1 MHLRIVKYSV
11 VFVMTIGALL
21 FCGAFKTTAQADGF
35 ADQVDPFVNK
45 HCIACHDGREE
56 KGDFRID
63 QLSRDLSD
71 PANAIAWQDAVD
83 LVKLG
88 EMPPPEQPTPTE
100 SELNAFVSAVDEA
113 IKREALKGA
122 ATRTEIRRLSLTAM
136 ENTAKDLLGTRLSL
150 CEDLPADP
158 EVAGFDNMAE
168 ALGQSDEFMETLQ
181 INARRLARDVISYRS
196 DPRARHVFNMSK
208 ITKGADVEQ
217 RKNEYVL
224 YSSRSRS
231 NAVWPEKFSA
241 PRTGVYRIG
250 LKAFQTDNRYAIEAA
265 GKTLKN
271 PKKLGPIMPE
281 QRTRFAAIMAVPAD
295 KMRESMKTES
305 AGGTEVGLVEIGKK
319 MGMSEIEVVLEKG
332 QNFFVYA
339 IDTYRTQDLPTATV
353 DGKKMTVGE
362 LLHLKEIRVQGPLMD
377 SWPTRVQQALL
388 PEKTNVPVSQR
399 LDVLKLSKKRLNG
412 PYAFLTRAF
421 RRPISKG
428 TLGRYKLM
436 YEIGVKAGLTRESA
450 MQNVVESVL
459 CSPRFLY
466 NFDTGEDD
474 AWAIASRLSYFLWNT
489 MPDDELLALAD
500 SGDLLKP
507 EVIAAQVQRM
517 LDDPRVDQF
526 VTDFTAQ
533 WLGLKKVGAM
543 PPDPDLYPEYD
554 KALEHAIRSE
564 SESLFRNILN
574 NNRPV
579 TEFLAP
585 DYAMLNQRLAIHYGI
600 DNVEGTEFRKVSLPT
615 GSPRGGLL
623 GHASMLTITSNGT
636 RTSPVVRGVWVLES
650 LLDSP
655 PSPPPADV
663 EAIEPDVRG
672 ATTIR
677 EMLAKH
683 RDVASCR
690 ECHRRIDPW
699 GFGLENFNA
708 VGAWRD
714 HYFGSRKKKQK
725 TPGKGKPVDSTG
737 VFADGKP
744 FEGVEGLKSALMKKS
759 DRFAHA
765 LTAKLFAQA
774 LGHPA
779 TVAEKVEIDEIVAE
793 SMASGGRF
801 KELITAICTSRAFR
815 GIR

>member
-1 MHLRIVKYSV
+1 MHLRYHHHPLAVAATLFSLTSI
-11 VFVMTIGALL
+11 LL
-21 FCGAFKTTAQADGF
+21 LSASTHADEF
-35 ADQVDPFVNK
+35 ADKVNPFVKK
-45 HCIACHDGREE
+45 HCIACHDQREE

-83 LVKLG
+83 LVKLS
-88 EMPPPEQPTPTE
+88 EMPPPEQPAPTE
-100 SELNAFVSAVDEA
+100 AELNAFVSAVDEA
-113 IKREALKGA
+113 IKAEAMKGA
-122 ATRTEIRRLSLTAM
+122 ATRTEIRRLSLSAM

-150 CEDLPADP
+150 SQGLPADP

-181 INARRLARDVISYRS
+181 NNSRRLARDVISYRS
-196 DPRARHVFNMSK
+196 DPRDREIFNMSK
-208 ITKGADVEQ
+208 IKKGSDVEG

-231 NAVWPEKFSA
+231 NTVWPEKFSA
-241 PRTGVYRIG
+241 PRTGVYRIQ
-250 LKAFQTDNRYAIEAA
+250 LKAFQTDNRYALNAA
-265 GKTLKN
+265 GKELKN
-271 PKKLGPIMPE
+271 QKDVGPIMPQ
-281 QRTRFAAIMAVPAD
+281 QRTRFAAIMAVPAEA
-295 KMRESMKTES
+295 MNESMKTES
-305 AGGTEVGLVEIGKK
+305 AGGTEVGLIEIGKK
-319 MGMSEIEVVLEKG
+319 MGMTEVEVVLEKG

-339 IDTYRTQDLPTATV
+339 IDTYRTQRVPTANV
-353 DGKKMTVGE
+353 GGKKMTVGE
-362 LLHLKEIRVQGPLMD
+362 LLHLKEIRVEGPLMD

-388 PEKTNVPVSQR
+388 PEKANVPVSQR
-399 LDVLKLSKKRLNG
+399 LDVLELSSRRLNG

-421 RRPISKG
+421 RRPITKG

-466 NFDTGEDD
+466 NFDTGEKD

-500 SGDLLKP
+500 AGELLKP
-507 EVIAAQVQRM
+507 EVIEDQVTRM
-517 LDDPRVDQF
+517 LSDPRVDQF
-526 VTDFTAQ
+526 VSDFTAQ

-554 KALEHAIRSE
+554 KALEHAIRTE
-564 SESLFRNILN
+564 SETLFKNILN
-574 NNRPV
+574 NNRPI

-585 DYAMLNQRLAIHYGI
+585 GYAMLNERLAIHYGI
-600 DNVEGTEFRKVSLPT
+600 DNVQGTEFRKVSLPSD
-615 GSPRGGLL
+615 SPRGGLL
-623 GHASMLTITSNGT
+623 GHASMLTITSDGT

-672 ATTIR
+672 ATSIR

-708 VGAWRD
+708 IGAWRD
-714 HYFGSRKKKQK
+714 NYFGARKKKQK
-725 TPGKGKPVDSTG
+725 MPSKGKPVDSTG
-737 VFADGKP
+737 TFADGKD
-744 FEGVEGLKSALMKKS
+744 FEGVEGLKSALLKRS

-765 LTAKLFAQA
+765 LTAKLFAHA

-779 TVAEKVEIDEIVAE
+779 TVAEKIEIDEIVAANK
-793 SMASGGRF
+793 SSGGRF
-801 KELITAICTSRAFR
+801 SDLITAICTSKSFR